1 MTPFVRLIGHSP
13 LMLVALLG
21 LLACGSPS
29 AVAAE
34 DPAIEPFALR
44 VLERMSGFV
53 AGAKGLAYDAVTETV
68 EVAGDGLPTRL
79 RAEARVAARRPD
91 RLYVDILSD
100 EVHRRV
106 TLVGRRVRLHDV
118 LADAYAVAEAPG
130 GVEET
135 LDLLEAKLGV
145 FVPLGYVLRRDPLA
159 SIMEGVLELS
169 YGGLDDVAGISC
181 HYLAARQ
188 DDMAWEVWIEDGAQP
203 VPRKLVFHFADE
215 GGTTTYT
222 ALVEA
227 WVFDPHLPDEGFAPP
242 VADSAREVP
251 LREMSRGGE

>member
-1 MTPFVRLIGHSP
+1 
-13 LMLVALLG
+13 MLVAWLG
-21 LLACGSPS
+21 LLVCGSP
-29 AVAAE
+29 AALAAE

-53 AGAKGLAYDAVTETV
+53 ADAKGLAYDAVTETV
-68 EVAGDGLPTRL
+68 EVAPGGLPTRL

-100 EVHRRV
+100 EVHRRF
-106 TLVGRRVRLHDV
+106 TLGRQRVRLHDV

-135 LDLLEAKLGV
+135 LDLLEDKLGV

-188 DDMAWEVWIEDGAQP
+188 DDMAWEVWVEVGPQP